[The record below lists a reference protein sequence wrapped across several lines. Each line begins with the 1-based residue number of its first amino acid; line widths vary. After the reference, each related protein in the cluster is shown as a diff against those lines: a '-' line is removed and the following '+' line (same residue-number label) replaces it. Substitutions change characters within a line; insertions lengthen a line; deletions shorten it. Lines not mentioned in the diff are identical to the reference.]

1 MSSPSTSAMDQF
13 FLKLGTLFTM
23 TKDALLE
30 DFLGDLPSYLPDK
43 DIDPKPARTFAEL
56 KERVGEAEV
65 SFSKFIGYVFE
76 RLGYD
81 LSNFEKNE
89 ELYELVSSVLST
101 ADSIGSA
108 VQQLGS
114 EGINWDNVK
123 IEPGEKDGEAK
134 LTFDG
139 LFSLEEGNNHEFTY
153 KKGGFEMGVSFGDGL
168 IGGRIKPLIDLIV
181 DLAKLIKKFRDFEWD
196 SLRKEYADFGDF
208 LDDNYFT
215 EQFAERIF
223 DHILTVL
230 LRNAR
235 KVFNDELREIARD
248 IDKVK
253 ELVEEAKQ
261 EVKNEVYAR
270 IKEIRK
276 QLDEIEKQLKEAASE
291 AKNLLEAQYELLK
304 EELEKIMQEILGPF
318 GKVGEILEKIY
329 RVLDF
334 LGLIRTQTIEVAK
347 YIKDYQIPTTSDD
360 EKLMAEVDKKLA
372 AAYAENKNNF
382 VADANAALK
391 AATAEIRSACPTV
404 QIYVLR
410 WSKVAEMFT
419 EPASYLKEQFPIH
432 TYDDAAALLGKVY
445 SLVQAFNPDIL
456 DFSSIG
462 TILNELIV
470 RMRKEL
476 ESAASEI
483 TAAVKEKIRQF
494 IQFLIDVKKVLESYA
509 IAIRD
514 ELKKDFY
521 NFVNGGESL
530 IRDLQDS
537 LKKQADTLLSEARKV
552 AKEGKS
558 ALLDGTD
565 VIYQSFLAAG
575 VPKGM
580 MDLLEQVFVDPLV
593 KVVREKAKEHDIFKE
608 VDPDLWEKS
617 LQGELE
623 KAQSAAGKINLIGDY
638 KTIVQD
644 IETQVTE
651 VFSEQYWTNG
661 FKNLVDALETE
672 FNRQTAK
679 IPGNLDQLKSFGVDQ
694 VNNLL
699 AGKSLTNPFTDFDFM
714 AYFKIF
720 SDQIKNFIPSD
731 IDGYYLRFK
740 VATEKAMGQMLGAA
754 EGATCEAG
762 TQAKNIAKGVEN
774 YAGKVKSFADDV
786 FTAYWAE
793 LKKAVY
799 DVIIR
804 PFLSMIEKEVKRWL
818 REELLPQVI
827 EAARKAFMQYY
838 KDAKALYDEFKDAID
853 EAAQAAQE
861 VAKEAQ
867 KLYEKAEEKSREVA
881 KLVEDVL
888 LLSEDARSIETW
900 QDGLQFAIAVYRAI
914 PPSVKDA
921 VKDVIGLPSW
931 DFSGIKLPE
940 YQLDMKDKFL
950 AVTVYKY
957 EKNFSFDLV
966 AFVGQRKDK
975 DSDGKEQVRSGVYFL
990 PVIHAGYDHSFKL
1003 GESHELDI
1011 AASADLNK
1019 GFEKK
1024 ENVTKYSEQLDKG
1037 TIGFFFTEP
1046 TGLDL
1051 PGVELLASE
1060 KAVKLYLELLFKRQK
1075 DNTLFIYGYEDGKP
1089 DNGLVHIK
1097 MDDYPQKVYA
1107 GYDSDKGG
1115 FDVGWLG
1122 KVQGLNF
1129 NISLGAMNAFFE
1141 KILKGDIDVTLKELS
1156 LGYGL
1161 QDGLT
1166 FDGDYKIKIPL
1177 KPTFD
1182 FKAVKLDNL
1191 SLELGSAGNGFSFGG
1206 LGLSLN
1212 LNFSADLEVL
1222 AFTFPDLGF
1231 GFDINFMT
1239 PDFHFGDFDFTPTI
1253 KLPDGLGLAI
1263 DIADVVKGAGI
1274 VKWDFPKGEFLGAF
1288 NLDFIDLFEAGALFL
1303 LNTKMPDG
1311 SKGFSFAGAVSVF
1324 FKSGI
1329 QLGMGFSLTGIGASL
1344 GLNRRID
1351 VDKMRDAVYDGSLES
1366 VLFVKD
1372 LRMDNLSTILANMT
1386 AFYPVAKEHF
1396 FFGAMVQITWAEI
1409 LDFTLGVFI
1418 QTPDL
1423 VIVIA
1428 GGVHL
1433 NIADAVS
1440 SLISLNANFMASFD
1454 VHKGIS
1460 FDASLYDT
1468 KFVGIDFYGDIALRI
1483 YWGGST
1489 KGFILSAGGFHPQY
1503 TPEPGFNVPKMRRLG
1518 YGLHCGPID
1527 ISNESYF
1534 AVTSNTVQF
1543 GSDSRLKIG
1552 WDKYGL
1558 HGYMYFNVLFQFNPF
1573 AFMFDAGCGVKVVL
1587 FGETLLSI
1595 DLYLE
1600 VSGPA
1605 PWHIAG
1611 KAKFTIIFTFH
1622 VEFSETWGKSQ
1633 EVSEEQ
1639 YIELLP
1645 IMAEAFEND
1654 NNWTVIRNDLIDGL
1668 VSVYLPEEDVF
1679 AMSPSDTVA
1688 FSQEMLP
1695 LDEDYEKYGEATPH
1709 DARRIE
1715 IEKIWFE
1722 GDQEATYVDTTTSF
1736 APTMIQ
1742 KMSEKEK
1749 LAAPSYVE
1757 MNAGFELTAGADTLN
1772 GDGTLMDS
1780 TEIDLDVQG
1789 GIDWSKWQSAA
1800 TENEQTKAKESASEI
1815 VVKKKV
1821 SAERKLALKKMAL
1834 PQIEYRIGRRIKTKQ
1849 AGSTVVDERDTVVMR
1864 PSSRR
1869 DAAGFERYVAQLDDM
1884 MNRDVRDYITA
1895 LDSGNVK
1902 ESLAVM
1908 KEQDL
1913 KTFVVKKQKIQRKQ
1927 AADLKKE
1934 ALALRL
1940 EALAKKQ
1947 LVK

>member
-1 MSSPSTSAMDQF
+1 MSADPASSVLDQF
-13 FLKLGTLFTM
+13 FLKLGTLLTM

-43 DIDPKPARTFAEL
+43 DIDPKPARTLAEL

-89 ELYELVSSVLST
+89 ELYELISSLFST
-101 ADSIGSA
+101 ADSIGAA
-108 VQQLGS
+108 VQELGS

-123 IEPGEKDGEAK
+123 IEPGENDGEAK

-139 LFSLEEGNNHEFTY
+139 LFTLEEGNEHELTY
-153 KKGGFEMGVSFGDGL
+153 KKGGFEIGVAFGDGT
-168 IGGRIKPLIDLIV
+168 IGGRIKPLLDLIV
-181 DLAKLIKKFRDFEWD
+181 DLAKLVKKFRDFEWD
-196 SLRKEYADFGDF
+196 SLKKEYADFASF
-208 LDDNYFT
+208 IDDTYFT
-215 EQFAERIF
+215 EQFAERVF

-235 KVFNDELREIARD
+235 KVFNDELRELARH
-248 IDKVK
+248 IDQVK
-253 ELVEEAKQ
+253 ELVKEAKQ
-261 EVKNEVYAR
+261 EVKQEVYKR
-270 IKEIRK
+270 IEEIRK
-276 QLDEIEKQLKEAASE
+276 RLDEIEKQLKEAASE
-291 AKNLLEAQYELLK
+291 AKSLLEAEYELLRK
-304 EELEKIMQEILGPF
+304 ELEKTMQEILGPF
-318 GKVGEILEKIY
+318 GQVGEILEKIY

-334 LGLIRTQTIEVAK
+334 LGLIRTQTVEVAK
-347 YIKDYQIPTTSDD
+347 YIKDYQITTTDDD
-360 EKLMAEVDKKLA
+360 EKLLAEIDGKLA
-372 AAYAENKNNF
+372 AAYAKNKAGF

-391 AATAEIRSACPTV
+391 EAAAEVRAICPTV
-404 QIYVLR
+404 QLYVLR
-410 WSKVAEMFT
+410 WSKVAQMFT
-419 EPASYLKEQFPIH
+419 EPVSYLKEQFPIH
-432 TYDDAAALLGKVY
+432 TYDDAVALLGNIY
-445 SLVQAFNPDIL
+445 SLVQAFNPEVP

-470 RMRKEL
+470 RLQKEL
-476 ESAASEI
+476 QSQASAI
-483 TAAVKEKIRQF
+483 AAEVKEKIRQF
-494 IQFLIDVKKVLESYA
+494 IQFLLDVKKVLESYA
-509 IAIRD
+509 IAVRN
-514 ELKKDFY
+514 ELQKDFY
-521 NFVNGGESL
+521 EFVNGGKSILRE
-530 IRDLQDS
+530 LQDG
-537 LKKQADTLLSEARKV
+537 LKKQADALISEAQQLV
-552 AKEGKS
+552 GEGKS
-558 ALLDGTD
+558 AFLEGTD
-565 VIYQSFLAAG
+565 VVYQSFLAAG

-593 KVVREKAKEHDIFKE
+593 KVVTEKAKEHAIFKE

-617 LQGELE
+617 LLGELE
-623 KAQSAAGKINLIGDY
+623 KAQDAAGKINLIADY
-638 KTIVQD
+638 KAIIQD
-644 IETQVTE
+644 IEKQVTE

-661 FKNLVDALETE
+661 FQNLVAALEAE
-672 FNRQTAK
+672 FNRQTAG

-699 AGKSLTNPFTDFDFM
+699 AGKSLKNPFSDFDFM
-714 AYFKIF
+714 AYFTIF
-720 SDQIKNFIPSD
+720 SDQIKQFIPSD

-740 VATEKAMGQMLGAA
+740 VATQKAMGQILGAA
-754 EGATCEAG
+754 EAATSEAG
-762 TQAKNIAKGVEN
+762 TQAKSIAKSIEN
-774 YAGKVKSFADDV
+774 YPAKVKAFADDV

-799 DVIIR
+799 NVVIR
-804 PFLSMIEKEVKRWL
+804 PFLTLIEREVKRWL

-827 EAARKAFMQYY
+827 EAARKAFMSYY
-838 KDAKALYDEFKDAID
+838 KDAKELYEDFKDAID
-853 EAAQAAQE
+853 EAEKA
-861 VAKEAQ
+861 AKEAQ
-867 KLYEKAEEKSREVA
+867 KLYEQAEETSREVA
-881 KLVEDVL
+881 KVVEDIL

-900 QDGLQFAIAVYRAI
+900 QDGLQFAIALYRAI

-931 DFSGIKLPE
+931 DFSGIKLPD

-950 AVTVYKY
+950 AVTVYSY

-966 AFVGQRKDK
+966 AFVGQRKAK
-975 DSDGKEQVRSGVYFL
+975 DSDGKEQLRSGVYVL
-990 PVIHAGYDHSFKL
+990 PVIHAGYDGAFEL
-1003 GESHELDI
+1003 GESHELDVTV
-1011 AASADLNK
+1011 SADLNK

-1024 ENVTKYSEQLDKG
+1024 DNKKTLSDQLENG
-1037 TIGFFFTEP
+1037 TVGFFFTEP
-1046 TGLDL
+1046 EGFDL

-1075 DNTLFIYGYEDGKP
+1075 DHTLFIYGYEDGKP
-1089 DNGLVHIK
+1089 DAGLLHIK

-1129 NISLGAMNAFFE
+1129 NLSLGAMNAFFE
-1141 KILKGDIDVTLKELS
+1141 KILKGDIDITLKELS

-1166 FDGDYKIKIPL
+1166 FNGDYKIRIPL
-1177 KPTFD
+1177 KPTID
-1182 FKAVKLDNL
+1182 LKAVKLDNL
-1191 SLELGSAGNGFSFGG
+1191 ALELGSAGNGFSFGG

-1212 LNFSADLEVL
+1212 LNFTADMEVL
-1222 AFTFPDLGF
+1222 SFTFPDLGF

-1239 PDFHFGDFDFTPTI
+1239 PDFHFGDFDFSPTI
-1253 KLPDGLGLAI
+1253 TLPDGLGLAI

-1274 VKWDFPKGEFLGAF
+1274 VKWDLPKGEFMGAF
-1288 NLDFIDLFEAGALFL
+1288 NLDVIDLFEVGAFFL

-1311 SKGFSFAGAVSVF
+1311 SKGYSFAGAVSVLF
-1324 FKSGI
+1324 RTGI

-1366 VLFVKD
+1366 VMFVKD
-1372 LRMDNLSTILANMT
+1372 LGPDNLSTVLANMT
-1386 AFYPVAKEHF
+1386 EFYPVAKEHF
-1396 FFGAMVQITWAEI
+1396 FFGAMVQITWGEI
-1409 LDFTLGVFI
+1409 LNFTLGVFI

-1433 NIADAVS
+1433 NIADAAED
-1440 SLISLNANFMASFD
+1440 LISLNANYMAAFD

-1468 KFVGIDFYGDIALRI
+1468 KFVGIEFHGDIALRI
-1483 YWGGST
+1483 YWGGDA

-1503 TPEPGFNVPKMRRLG
+1503 TPEPGFKVPQMQRIG
-1518 YGLHCGPID
+1518 YKFDVGPLY
-1527 ISNESYF
+1527 ISNDVYF

-1543 GSDSRLKIG
+1543 GSDSRLKVG

-1573 AFMFDAGCGVKVVL
+1573 AFMFDAGIGVAVKL
-1587 FGETLLSI
+1587 FGKTIMSV

-1622 VEFSETWGKSQ
+1622 VEFSETWGK
-1633 EVSEEQ
+1633 EQ
-1639 YIELLP
+1639 QISYKEYIALLP
-1645 IMAEAFEND
+1645 LMEEALNNND
-1654 NNWTVIRNDLIDGL
+1654 NWTVIRNDLIDGL
-1668 VSVYLPEEDVF
+1668 VSVFLPEGDVF
-1679 AMSPSDTVA
+1679 VMSPSDTVA
-1688 FSQEMLP
+1688 FSQELLP
-1695 LDEDYEKYGEATPH
+1695 LEEDYEKYGEAIPQDTS
-1709 DARRIE
+1709 RIE
-1715 IEKIWFE
+1715 IEKIWFGGE
-1722 GDQEATYVDTTTSF
+1722 EQDATYVDTTTSF
-1736 APTMIQ
+1736 APTQIWEMT
-1742 KMSEKEK
+1742 EKEK
-1749 LAAPSYVE
+1749 LAAPSYEE
-1757 MNAGFELTAGADTLN
+1757 MNAGFELTAGCDMQN
-1772 GDGTLMDS
+1772 PDGTRME
-1780 TEIDLDVQG
+1780 TAEIDKKVQVED
-1789 GIDWSKWQSAA
+1789 DWSKWQQVATQHAKGKTVTKKTVAA
-1800 TENEQTKAKESASEI
+1800 PQKI
-1815 VVKKKV
+1815 VM
-1821 SAERKLALKKMAL
+1821 KKMSL
-1834 PQIEYRIGRRIKTKQ
+1834 PKAGYRIGRRQSGVTGGT
-1849 AGSTVVDERDTVVMR
+1849 AGRMDNVVSR

-1869 DAAGFERYVAQLDDM
+1869 DAAGFSRYVAQLDEM
-1884 MNRDVRDYITA
+1884 MNRDVRGYITA
-1895 LDSGNVK
+1895 LRSDDVK

-1908 KEQDL
+1908 QKEDL
-1913 KTFVVKKQKIQRKQ
+1913 KAFVLKKQRLERSKMTVRKREE
-1927 AADLKKE
+1927 AALKKE
-1934 ALALRL
+1934 ALAM
-1940 EALAKKQ
+1940 KK